1 MIQMYFKKEKKKRNV
16 IKGNF
21 SLSFPEMNFKN
32 IQQNILCVEEIN
44 DKCNCKIFVISLA
57 EAMDK
62 HWIRSGNK
70 MKRKTLNM
78 L

>member
-1 MIQMYFKKEKKKRNV
+1 
-16 IKGNF
+16 
-21 SLSFPEMNFKN
+21 MNFKN